1 MLKKQ
6 KPPER
11 SDFPPDAEVYLPNH
25 EENSIGMILFSI
37 LLTVMCGIGYM
48 TMQANLW
55 LIILFWLVLM
65 ILLFLMQR
73 QENQVYTVIYEDRVE
88 FRSHDSSRIV
98 RFRWDEIDSYRE
110 ISTRF
115 GPQLKLYSGGRAIK
129 LPRQQMPGGKRL
141 EELVKYK
148 NLPPHFPRGSGPE
161 SFRVGLFL
169 RVEGDKLIRQTLF
182 GRKEC
187 PLSELHVRRPLF
199 RARLCDRSGKCFVRL
214 PLVSYELMHNFD
226 LLKWALEHHGVNTKL
241 LTL

>member
-11 SDFPPDAEVYLPNH
+11 FDFPPDAEVYLPNL
-25 EENSIGMILFSI
+25 EENSTAMILFSAF
-37 LLTVMCGIGYM
+37 LTVMCGVAY
-48 TMQANLW
+48 
-55 LIILFWLVLM
+55 LVLQSNRWIAVVFWAVLM
-65 ILLFLMQR
+65 PLVFLMQR
-73 QENQVYTVIYEDRVE
+73 QEAQSYTVIYDDRVE
-88 FRSHDSSRIV
+88 FRPSDSSRIV

-110 ISTRF
+110 TSTRF
-115 GPQLKLYSGGRAIK
+115 GPQLKLYSGERTIK

-148 NLPPHFPRGSGPE
+148 NLPPHFPCGSGPE

-169 RVEGDKLIRQTLF
+169 RVEGDMLLRRTLF
-182 GRKEC
+182 GQRAC
-187 PLSELHVRRPLF
+187 LLNELHVRRPLF

-214 PLVSYELMHNFD
+214 PMVSYELMHNFD
-226 LLKWALEHHGVNTKL
+226 LLKWALEQHGVNTKL

>member
-11 SDFPPDAEVYLPNH
+11 SDFPPDAEVYLPNQ
-25 EENSIGMILFSI
+25 EENSTAMILFSAF
-37 LLTVMCGIGYM
+37 LTVMCGVAY
-48 TMQANLW
+48 
-55 LIILFWLVLM
+55 LVLQSNRWIAVVFWAVLM
-65 ILLFLMQR
+65 PLVFLMQR
-73 QENQVYTVIYEDRVE
+73 QEAQSYTVIYDDRVE
-88 FRSHDSSRIV
+88 FRSNDSSRIV

-115 GPQLKLYSGGRAIK
+115 GPQLKLYSGERAIK
-129 LPRQQMPGGKRL
+129 LLRQQMPGGKRL

-161 SFRVGLFL
+161 SFRVGLFM
-169 RVEGDKLIRQTLF
+169 RVEGGTLIRRTLF

-187 PLSELHVRRPLF
+187 PMNELHVRRPLF

-214 PLVSYELMHNFD
+214 PLVKYELMHNFD
-226 LLKWALEHHGVNTKL
+226 LLKWALEQHGVNTKSMSI
-241 LTL
+241 

>member
-11 SDFPPDAEVYLPNH
+11 FDFPPDAEVYLPNQ

-37 LLTVMCGIGYM
+37 FMTVMCGIGYIAL
-48 TMQANLW
+48 QSKLW

-65 ILLFLMQR
+65 LLLFLMQR
-73 QENQVYTVIYEDRVE
+73 QEDQAYTVIYDDRVE
-88 FRSHDSSRIV
+88 FRPSESGRIV

-115 GPQLKLYSGGRAIK
+115 GPQLKLYSGERTIK

-161 SFRVGLFL
+161 SFRVGLLL
-169 RVEGDKLIRQTLF
+169 RVEGDKLIRQTLL

-187 PLSELHVRRPLF
+187 PLSELHVHRPFF

-214 PLVSYELMHNFD
+214 PLIKYELMHNFD
-226 LLKWALEHHGVNTKL
+226 LLKWALEQHGVNTKSMSI
-241 LTL
+241 

>member
-11 SDFPPDAEVYLPNH
+11 SDFPPDAEVYLPNQ

-48 TMQANLW
+48 TMQANLL

-65 ILLFLMQR
+65 MLLFLMQH
-73 QENQVYTVIYEDRVE
+73 QEAQSYTVIYEDRVE

-98 RFRWDEIDSYRE
+98 RFRWDEIDSWRE
-110 ISTRF
+110 QSTRF
-115 GPQLKLYSGGRAIK
+115 GPQIKLYSGDRVFK
-129 LPRQQMPGGKRL
+129 LPRQILGGKRL
-141 EELVKYK
+141 AERIEYK
-148 NLPPHFPRGSGPE
+148 NYPLHFPHGSGPE
-161 SFRVGLFL
+161 SFRVGLFM
-169 RVEGDKLIRQTLF
+169 RVEGGTLIRRTLF

-187 PLSELHVRRPLF
+187 PMNELHVRRPLF

-214 PLVSYELMHNFD
+214 PLVRYELIHNFD
-226 LLKWALEHHGVNTKL
+226 LLKWALEQHGVNTKL

>member
-11 SDFPPDAEVYLPNH
+11 SDFPPDAEVYLPNQ
-25 EENSIGMILFSI
+25 EENSTAMILFSAF
-37 LLTVMCGIGYM
+37 LTVMCGIGYIAL
-48 TMQANLW
+48 QSKLW
-55 LIILFWLVLM
+55 LILLFWLVLM
-65 ILLFLMQR
+65 ELVFLMQR
-73 QENQVYTVIYEDRVE
+73 QEGQAYTAIYEDRVE
-88 FRSHDSSRIV
+88 FRPSDSSRIV

-115 GPQLKLYSGGRAIK
+115 GPQLKLYSGERVFK

-141 EELVKYK
+141 AELVKYK

-169 RVEGDKLIRQTLF
+169 RVEGDKLIRRTLF
-182 GRKEC
+182 GQKAC
-187 PLSELHVRRPLF
+187 PLNELHVRRPLF

-214 PLVSYELMHNFD
+214 PLVSYELIHNFD
-226 LLKWALEHHGVNTKL
+226 LLKWALEQHGVNTKL

>member
-1 MLKKQ
+1 MLNRQ

-25 EENSIGMILFSI
+25 EENSIGMILFTI
-37 LLTVMCGIGYM
+37 LLTVMCCIAYFVA
-48 TMQANLW
+48 QANLW
-55 LIILFWLVLM
+55 VVVLLWGVLM

-73 QENQVYTVIYEDRVE
+73 EEEQAYTVIYDDRVE
-88 FRSHDSSRIV
+88 FRSGDSSRIV

-115 GPQLKLYSGGRAIK
+115 GPLLKLYSGGRAIK

-141 EELVKYK
+141 AELVKFK
-148 NLPPHFPRGSGPE
+148 NYPPHFPRGSGPE
-161 SFRVGLFL
+161 SFRVGLFM
-169 RVEGDKLIRQTLF
+169 RVEGDKLICRTLF

-199 RARLCDRSGKCFVRL
+199 RAQLCDRSGKCFVRL
-214 PLVSYELMHNFD
+214 PMAGYEMMHNFD
-226 LLKWALEHHGVNTKL
+226 LLKWALEQHGVNTKL
-241 LTL
+241 MSL